1 MSRSRETPPVD
12 VEAELLEA
20 LPETQGSRFFPW
32 LGRVLGQLLAFL
44 LLAGA
49 VYILWREFHDLS
61 PAEVADAIRAW
72 GWDSVAMALALSA
85 SSFILMGFVEF
96 MGLRW
101 AGARL
106 PLPSVLLGSF
116 MASAMAHSLGA
127 NLLVSGAVRA
137 RYYGRMGVSLQQT
150 AAITVFQ
157 SFSFTAGLL
166 ALAGVSLL
174 IAGSDEIAR
183 VSQIP
188 VPVANGIG
196 IALVVGVA
204 VYITACRFVRGTV
217 RIFGHGVTLPTMPVA
232 AAQIALG
239 ALDNAVAAAILWVLL
254 PADEVGFAT
263 FVGAFAPSVAIG
275 LASHVPGGVGVF
287 EGAMST
293 LLGGVDP
300 AALAA
305 GFLGYRLFFFVI
317 PLAIAG
323 IALAL
328 DTLAHRRAA

>member
-1 MSRSRETPPVD
+1 
-12 VEAELLEA
+12 
-20 LPETQGSRFFPW
+20 
-32 LGRVLGQLLAFL
+32 
-44 LLAGA
+44 
-49 VYILWREFHDLS
+49 
-61 PAEVADAIRAW
+61 
-72 GWDSVAMALALSA
+72 MALALSA